1 MSQLSPYGMQI
12 FLVWS
17 FWLLSDDLFVWLVR
31 LVTDAVNDYILTAP
45 QTILIVPQEIQTEP
59 TQTFYTSDGGFDSL
73 SDTF

>member
-45 QTILIVPQEIQTEP
+45 QTILMVLKGIQMEA
-59 TQTFYTSDGGFDSL
+59 TQTFFTSDGGFDSL